1 MNIEV
6 AAKIVT
12 GVSALAVNWGSKK
25 IIASLKDEGYQVP
38 EWLEELAPAALGL
51 ATNLGVGR
59 YIDGPS
65 QPQPQ
70 RNGKS

>member
-1 MNIEV
+1 MSVEIAV
-6 AAKIVT
+6 KIFT
-12 GVSALAVNWGSKK
+12 GVSALAVSWGSKR

-59 YIDGPS
+59 YIDGP
-65 QPQPQ
+65 PQPQ
-70 RNGKS
+70 RNGNS